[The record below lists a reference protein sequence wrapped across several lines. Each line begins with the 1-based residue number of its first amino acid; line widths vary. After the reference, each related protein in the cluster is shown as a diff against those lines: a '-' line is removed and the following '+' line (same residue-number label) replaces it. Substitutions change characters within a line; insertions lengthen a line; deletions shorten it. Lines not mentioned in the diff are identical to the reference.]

1 MQPYRV
7 RFPVQAHLFIHYNLI
22 LIKRSLEKKI
32 KDVDKKSSKK
42 TDYNTRITEIENK
55 IPDTSSLIRKNSFN
69 AKVKYTIYYIFLI
82 L

>member
-1 MQPYRV
+1 M
-7 RFPVQAHLFIHYNLI
+7 I
-22 LIKRSLEKKI
+22 E
-32 KDVDKKSSKK
+32 DVDKKSSKK